1 MGSRWL
7 GTYAPRVLL
16 IVGLL
21 LLALAVV
28 IEGRV
33 TAATTLVVLGAGLVV
48 AAVLVDRLRGSN

>member
-1 MGSRWL
+1 M
-7 GTYAPRVLL
+7 PL

-33 TAATTLVVLGAGLVV
+33 KVSTTLVVLGAGLVV
-48 AAVLVDRLRGSN
+48 AAVLVDRLRGFS